1 MLVLLLQLAQ
11 VSSELSF
18 LVVKQSFCALLLLC
32 YLLVEIVA
40 QLTLVQGLGILQLRL
55 LQLLTEL
62 RDFELET
69 LALVL
74 VMRSI
79 LGSMLAR
86 LILELLILRFDRLDD
101 SGRLLQLRRQL
112 SDQIVF
118 SFDGIDDVCTQLG
131 VL

>member
-1 MLVLLLQLAQ
+1 M
-11 VSSELSF
+11 
-18 LVVKQSFCALLLLC
+18 
-32 YLLVEIVA
+32 
-40 QLTLVQGLGILQLRL
+40 QGLGILQLRL
-55 LQLLTEL
+55 LELLTEL
-62 RDFELET
+62 RNFELET

-86 LILELLILRFDRLDD
+86 LILELLILRFDGLDD
-101 SGRLLQLRRQL
+101 PGRLLQLRRQL

>member
-1 MLVLLLQLAQ
+1 M
-11 VSSELSF
+11 
-18 LVVKQSFCALLLLC
+18 
-32 YLLVEIVA
+32 
-40 QLTLVQGLGILQLRL
+40 QGLGILQLRL